1 MLNAFSQIVEA
12 KLKLKGSE
20 PVNLLELPNV
30 LTVEKIETAHNL
42 LLMNEQS
49 DPQAEF
55 NSDDC
60 ELTKITKYVGSF
72 SGNLI
77 VESP

>member
-20 PVNLLELPNV
+20 PVNLLELPSV
-30 LTVEKIETAHNL
+30 LTVEKIENAHTL

-49 DPQAEF
+49 DPRAEF

-60 ELTKITKYVGSF
+60 ELTKITKYVVSF